1 MCSKFTALLVS
12 RHSQLWHLTSSHA
25 RKIAKGVFTCSP
37 KLIRKKGGLRKKV
50 AGIHTVL
57 DRWQE
62 ERKRTQAPAEAE
74 SIALLE
80 EEQDI
85 AYHSRYGRS

>member
-1 MCSKFTALLVS
+1 MVTC
-12 RHSQLWHLTSSHA
+12 QND
-25 RKIAKGVFTCSP
+25 RKRGVYVLPEVDQNDLNLKGW
-37 KLIRKKGGLRKKV
+37 LHKKV

-57 DRWQE
+57 DSWQE
-62 ERKRTQAPAEAE
+62 ERKRIQAPAEAE
-74 SIALLE
+74 SIAFLE